1 MGGLAKRVTGA
12 LERVAPVLDRA
23 ATAISP
29 RWGAHRMRDRM
40 AIGAFSRA
48 SESGYVV
55 PGSQRKSMKGVRATA
70 NSPDDDTISR
80 MSGMRALSRDLYMNA
95 PLAASILQR
104 HQTLNIGSGLQV
116 QSVIDR
122 EVLGLS
128 VDEAE
133 ARERELE
140 REFDLWAES
149 TSADFEGMLC
159 FGELQAL
166 GYFNLLLNG
175 DFFFI
180 PVWRESPEQDFP
192 YKLCIKLIDAD
203 LVRNPVDVPDGVLS
217 GQQKIQGGVEK
228 DGSGRVVAY
237 HIWNTYPH
245 EWIVGKGVG
254 QSKRIPVYDGTGRQQ
269 IFHVFDPKRISQR
282 RGVPLLANV
291 ADSLK
296 QLTRLSEAE
305 LMGALVRSFFTVF
318 VRDASGMGATLGPAL
333 TPEEVVAGGGR
344 YGPDLPEVGS
354 RNEED
359 GNDLEMGHGNVIDLD
374 DKKDVTL
381 ADPGKTDKDFAKFW
395 DALAIQVCAG
405 GNIPVEQAVMHYTTS
420 YTAARAAAN
429 DVWRYRQTARTLMA
443 RRMNQPVYLEW
454 MTEAS
459 MRGRVSVPGFFDD
472 YATKRAWSRTQ
483 WVGPGQGSLNPLQ
496 EAKADVVHLNSKT
509 TTREEIYQQN
519 QGGRW
524 ETMLDKLEREER
536 KIGAAGLHDEPDPN
550 EIIGPDGQ
558 KDEPEDEENEVSQN
572 I

>member
-1 MGGLAKRVTGA
+1 MAGIGDRIANA
-12 LERVAPVLDRA
+12 MERAGPLLDRA

-29 RWGAHRMRDRM
+29 RWGAERLRSRL

-80 MSGMRALSRDLYMNA
+80 MNGMRALSRDLYMNA
-95 PLAASILQR
+95 PLATSILQR

-122 EVLGLS
+122 EALGLS
-128 VDEAE
+128 VDAAE

-149 TSADFEGMLC
+149 TSADFDGALC

-166 GYFNLLLNG
+166 GYFNMLLNG
-175 DFFFI
+175 DFFFM
-180 PVWRESPEQDFP
+180 PVWREPQEQDFP
-192 YKLCIKLIDAD
+192 YELCVKLIDAD
-203 LVRNPVDVPDGVLS
+203 LVRNPSDVPDGSLS

-228 DGSGRVVAY
+228 DDNGRVVAF
-237 HIWNTYPH
+237 HVWDTYPH
-245 EWIVGKGVG
+245 EWIAGKGLG
-254 QSKRIPVYDGTGRQQ
+254 QCRRIPVYDNSGRQQ
-269 IFHVFDPKRISQR
+269 IFHVYDPRRISQR

-305 LMGALVRSFFTVF
+305 LMGALVRSFFTAF
-318 VRDASGMGATLGPAL
+318 VRDASGMGAMLGPAL
-333 TPEEVVAGGGR
+333 TPEETVAGGGR
-344 YGPDLPEVGS
+344 YGPDQPETGS
-354 RNEED
+354 RD
-359 GNDLEMGHGNVIDLD
+359 QDDSNDLEMGHGNIVYLD
-374 DKKDVTL
+374 DKKDITL
-381 ADPGKTDKDFAKFW
+381 ADPGKTDRDFSKFW
-395 DALAIQVCAG
+395 NALATQICAG
-405 GNIPVEQAVMHYTTS
+405 GNIPVEQAMMHYTTS

-443 RRMNQPVYLEW
+443 RRMNQPVYIEW

-459 MRGRVSVPGFFDD
+459 IRGRVSVPGFFDD
-472 YATKRAWSRTQ
+472 YATRRAWSRSQ

-524 ETMLDKLEREER
+524 ETMLDKLAREQR
-536 KIGAAGLHDEPDPN
+536 KIGDAGLYDQPDPN

-558 KDEPEDEENEVSQN
+558 KDEDEDEDETSQDN
-572 I
+572 